1 MHLFGLSVTDQ
12 FCSMLLQPS
21 ADKYFFYVDF
31 VDMRKG
37 FDSLSG
43 IVSSSINHDPVSANV
58 FIFINRRGTQLKLL
72 QWEGDG
78 FAVYYK
84 RLERGTFE
92 RPLAL
97 ANELFICI
105 EVIELQKIFKGI
117 SSRSTRQR
125 VRYQHKPVIC

>member
-1 MHLFGLSVTDQ
+1 
-12 FCSMLLQPS
+12 MLLRPC
-21 ADKYFFYVDF
+21 ADKYFFYVEF

-43 IVSSSINHDPVSANV
+43 IISASIEHDPLSANV
-58 FIFINRRGTQLKLL
+58 FIFINRRRTQLKLL
-72 QWEGDG
+72 HWEGDG

-84 RLERGTFE
+84 RLEKGTFE
-92 RPLAL
+92 RPLAT
-97 ANELFICI
+97 ANELFVCI

-117 SSRSTRQR
+117 SSRSKRQR